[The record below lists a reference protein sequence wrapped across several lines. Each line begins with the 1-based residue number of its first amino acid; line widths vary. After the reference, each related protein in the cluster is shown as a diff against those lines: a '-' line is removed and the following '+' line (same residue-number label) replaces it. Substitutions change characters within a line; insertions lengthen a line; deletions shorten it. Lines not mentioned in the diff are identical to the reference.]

1 MKISHIFHGVILLFC
16 LLVFSAPLRAQ
27 EVVELDLDDVI
38 HSISAEY
45 LTQGIDYA
53 NAHRSTAVL
62 IRLSTPGGLDGAMRK
77 IIERII
83 TSRVP
88 VIVFVAPSGS
98 RAASA
103 GFFILMS
110 ADWAVMAP
118 GTNTGAAHPVLIG
131 GGAVND
137 TMEKKV
143 VSDAAA
149 YLRSLV
155 SKRGHNV
162 ELAETAVTE
171 SKSFTEKEA
180 IDQHLI
186 DQVAASPGEI
196 FSLLDR
202 KTIKLFDGSELTL
215 DLARAVEKPLG
226 MTARQRFLSS
236 ILDPNIA
243 FLLGVIGLLGI
254 YLEFTHPGLIFPG
267 VAGALALVLALFA
280 FHLLPINFTGVVLLI
295 LAVTLFLLEAKF
307 VSHGILALG
316 GVLAMVIGALILVES
331 PLPALQIH
339 LSTALGVAIP
349 FALITVFLLRL
360 VIRAR
365 KARVTTGVSAMIGAK
380 GVVRT
385 AINGEAQILVQ
396 GELWRATSQEE
407 LMPGT
412 EVVVTRVNGL
422 TLEVESVRKDH
433 PQ

>member
-16 LLVFSAPLRAQ
+16 LLVFSTTSRAQ

-53 NAHRSTAVL
+53 NAHQSSAVL

-131 GGAVND
+131 GAVND

-155 SKRGHNV
+155 SKRGPNV
-162 ELAETAVTE
+162 ELAEMAVTE

-202 KTIKLFDGSELTL
+202 KTIKRFDGSELTL

-280 FHLLPINFTGVVLLI
+280 FHLLPINSTGVVLLI

-331 PLPALQIH
+331 PLPALRIH

-365 KARVTTGVSAMIGAK
+365 KARVTTGASAMIGAK
-380 GVVRT
+380 GVVKM
-385 AINGEAQILVQ
+385 AINGEAQMLVQ

-412 EVVVTRVNGL
+412 EVVVTKVNGL